1 MLTGKFVSP
10 FFGRWQLVGVM
21 LYQGFTILK

>member
-1 MLTGKFVSP
+1 MLMEKIVSP

-21 LYQGFTILK
+21 LYQGFPILK